1 MLKERFNAYL
11 KEDERSVSF
20 VAKKINISRTTL
32 HLWNK
37 DERELAGEVEN
48 RLDIFLKSKGY

>member
-1 MLKERFNAYL
+1 MLKERF
-11 KEDERSVSF
+11 VSF

-37 DERELAGEVEN
+37 GERELAEEVKN
-48 RLDIFLKSKGY
+48 RLDSFLKSKGY

>member
-37 DERELAGEVEN
+37 GERELAEEVKN
-48 RLDIFLKSKGY
+48 RLDSFLKSKGY